1 MPKVKD
7 LNAEYAEL
15 LKQKKEVYPEYR
27 KAREE
32 MQRLLRAQ
40 KNIERFFAEE
50 TPQPDRQQSR

>member
-1 MPKVKD
+1 MKE
-7 LNAEYAEL
+7 LNAEYTEL
-15 LKQKKEVYPEYR
+15 LKQKKAVYPEYR